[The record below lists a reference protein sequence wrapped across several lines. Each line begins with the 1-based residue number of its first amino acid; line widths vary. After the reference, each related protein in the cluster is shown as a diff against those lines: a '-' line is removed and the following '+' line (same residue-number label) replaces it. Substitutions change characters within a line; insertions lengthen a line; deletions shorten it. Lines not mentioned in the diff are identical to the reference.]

1 MQGTDATGTDAP
13 PSAAEMRLQRNLK
26 IVVVVLG
33 VLLFA
38 GLAAIIG
45 RIIYLASGDT
55 KQPVAVSRE
64 GAIGAELSM
73 QLPVG
78 AEVRSMSLSGDRLA
92 VHYAI
97 GAADGIA
104 IIDLR
109 SGKPLASVDIERSG
123 PAK

>member
-1 MQGTDATGTDAP
+1 MQGTEATGADAA

-26 IVVVVLG
+26 FVVVALG

-38 GLAAIIG
+38 GLATIIG
-45 RIIYLASGDT
+45 RIIYLASGGA
-55 KQPVAVSRE
+55 KQPVVAES
-64 GAIGAELSM
+64 AIGDGLSM

-78 AEVRSMSLSGDRLA
+78 AEVRSISLSGQRLA
-92 VHYAI
+92 VHYAV
-97 GAADGIA
+97 GGTDGIA

-109 SGKPLASVDIERSG
+109 TGKPLASVDIERSG